1 MLVPTVAVSSQLSE
15 AVYFV
20 SVVGL
25 AVLLARPVY
34 LVYSASQERAAEAVA
49 SGLEVMIDSMSPGTS
64 VVTSLETYPGVSLSV
79 ALAGTTVAASFGNAT
94 VTAQVRWEL
103 PRATLSPG
111 EAYNFTLKGG
121 EVAVAQARD
130 G

>member
-1 MLVPTVAVSSQLSE
+1 LPAVSVSSQLSE

-20 SVVGL
+20 SIIGL
-25 AVLLARPVY
+25 SVLLARPVY
-34 LVYSASQERAAEAVA
+34 LVYSGSQERSAQVVA
-49 SGLEVMIDSMSPGTS
+49 SGIEAMIDSMSPGTT
-64 VVTSLETYPGVSLSV
+64 VVTSLESYPGVQLSV
-79 ALAGTTVAASFGNAT
+79 ALSGTTVAASFGNAT

-111 EAYNFTLKGG
+111 ATYVFTLTGG
-121 EVAVAQARD
+121 EVMVAQARN